1 MQKSCYYG
9 SWKADK
15 LQRRKERKLAMECQK
30 RSCFA
35 WYWRQQ
41 NNSGKLR
48 LSRGRRKLLFYFL
61 FRFERFQLLTKK
73 KSSQINLW
81 VCENGWKFEGFPL
94 RLESRSQLCTQ
105 SVYGSWTFE
114 SPLGRASLPSRR
126 FILSKWDVF
135 DVFKLGSASRRT
147 FFSGSLTYC
156 VTSRHGNL
164 LLNLFASCKKAFRV
178 NQPIALWILSPVITD
193 GDEGKICF
201 SSILTWAFR
210 HLVPPLFR
218 TLNV

>member
-1 MQKSCYYG
+1 MDHEKLTSYSAERNENSRWNVKSVRALHGIDVSRTIVESCG
-9 SWKADK
+9 SP
-15 LQRRKERKLAMECQK
+15 EGGG
-30 RSCFA
+30 
-35 WYWRQQ
+35 
-41 NNSGKLR
+41 N
-48 LSRGRRKLLFYFL
+48 FYFT
-61 FRFERFQLLTKK
+61 FCSVSSVSNFWRKK
-73 KSSQINLW
+73 KAAKSTYGCVKTDGNSK
-81 VCENGWKFEGFPL
+81 VFPL

>member
-73 KSSQINLW
+73 KAAKSTYGCVKTDGNSKVFHFDLSA
-81 VCENGWKFEGFPL
+81 VASCA
-94 RLESRSQLCTQ
+94 RSLFTA
-105 SVYGSWTFE
+105 VE
-114 SPLGRASLPSRR
+114 
-126 FILSKWDVF
+126 LSKVPWVEPAYLRDVLSCQSEMF
-135 DVFKLGSASRRT
+135 LMCLNSGTASRRT
-147 FFSGSLTYC
+147 FFFGVIDILRH
-156 VTSRHGNL
+156 VTSRQ
-164 LLNLFASCKKAFRV
+164 FAFKSLR
-178 NQPIALWILSPVITD
+178 IM
-193 GDEGKICF
+193 
-201 SSILTWAFR
+201 
-210 HLVPPLFR
+210 
-218 TLNV
+218 

>member
-1 MQKSCYYG
+1 MDHEKLTSYSAERNENSRWNVKSVRALHGIDVSRTIVESCGSPEGGGNFYFTFCSVSSVSNFWRKKKAAKSTYG
-9 SWKADK
+9 CVKTDGNSKVFHFDLRAVASCARSLFTAVELSKVPWVEPAYLRDG
-15 LQRRKERKLAMECQK
+15 LSCQ
-30 RSCFA
+30 SEMFLMCL
-35 WYWRQQ
+35 
-41 NNSGKLR
+41 NSG
-48 LSRGRRKLLFYFL
+48 
-61 FRFERFQLLTKK
+61 T
-73 KSSQINLW
+73 
-81 VCENGWKFEGFPL
+81 
-94 RLESRSQLCTQ
+94 
-105 SVYGSWTFE
+105 
-114 SPLGRASLPSRR
+114 
-126 FILSKWDVF
+126 
-135 DVFKLGSASRRT
+135 ASRRT